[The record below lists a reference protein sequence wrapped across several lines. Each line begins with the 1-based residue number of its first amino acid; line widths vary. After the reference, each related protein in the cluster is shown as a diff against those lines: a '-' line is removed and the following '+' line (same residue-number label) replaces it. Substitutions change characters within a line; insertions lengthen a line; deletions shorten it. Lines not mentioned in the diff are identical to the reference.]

1 MNLLNAT
8 SFFRSTFSSQSFNL
22 SNFGFV
28 SSSSN
33 QSIVDG
39 NDGLHGLIQGFVTS
53 YLDASSYVGTLGV
66 SGSTTTQVNLKLG
79 SSSLSG
85 KEPSSTL
92 ATASAYT
99 STTHVLGFGKPT
111 KKRTK

>member
-1 MNLLNAT
+1 M
-8 SFFRSTFSSQSFNL
+8 

-33 QSIVDG
+33 QSDVDG
-39 NDGLHGLIQGFVTS
+39 SDGLHGLIQGFVTS
-53 YLDASSYVGTLGV
+53 DLDASSYVDTLGV
-66 SGSTTTQVNLKLG
+66 SSSISTQVNLKLG

-92 ATASAYT
+92 ATASTYI
-99 STTHVLGFGKPT
+99 STTYVLGFGEPT
-111 KKRTK
+111 KKGMKKADIKNTFKDEWAT